1 MGKNFFWF
9 TKFQRFQPMQAS
21 LFLGLVKQNIMAEK
35 HGRTELHD
43 IWEGGRE
50 RGRGRGKLR
59 KRGRE
64 RKIGRPGTK

>member
-1 MGKNFFWF
+1 
-9 TKFQRFQPMQAS
+9 